1 MTETTITNVSEGRS
15 GIGCAPLTVSV
26 LNYDP
31 TLGCDSATFQP
42 CSDRALSSLKVVGD
56 AFKELFPI
64 NKDLRGQFPF
74 FGFFLE
80 DQLYGGQVRHET
92 FVFFSIFLNALNYSR
107 PGAILC
113 VVQCRRTDLR
123 RTRNLGQAR

>member
-1 MTETTITNVSEGRS
+1 LTKDSLKTLSTSQSFWNPEKGYMTETTITNVSEGGRS

-64 NKDLRGQFPF
+64 NKGLQDQFPF

-80 DQLYGGQVRHET
+80 DQLYGGQVRQP
-92 FVFFSIFLNALNYSR
+92 FFFF
-107 PGAILC
+107 
-113 VVQCRRTDLR
+113 
-123 RTRNLGQAR
+123 